1 MGTPQLMTWHYNK
14 PSTAIVG
21 RDNAGVP
28 AALRAVGWSGAAGN
42 DLGRTYR

>member
-1 MGTPQLMTWHYNK
+1 MGTPQLMTWHYNQ

-21 RDNAGVP
+21 RDN
-28 AALRAVGWSGAAGN
+28 GAAGN